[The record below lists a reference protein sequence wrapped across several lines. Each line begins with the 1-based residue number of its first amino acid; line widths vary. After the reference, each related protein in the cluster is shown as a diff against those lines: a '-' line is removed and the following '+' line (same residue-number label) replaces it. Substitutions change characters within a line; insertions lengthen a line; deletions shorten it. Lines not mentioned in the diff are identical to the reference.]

1 MAEGVKMKAKHIILT
16 VVALIVSLG
25 FLFAQAAPEAA
36 AQAAAPKASL
46 NIFGV
51 FVDSGKWAY
60 PILLTFVIGIVYGIA
75 RWNQL
80 YRKEKIDAG
89 KFYLKLRN
97 YIKNDQLD
105 EATKISESYKGTTM
119 GFIFWSALM
128 IFKDARKSGKKG
140 PEMRQAVQNSLEESV
155 LQTVHKLDGGLFW
168 FDTLAQIATYLGLLG
183 TIWGLLEAFT
193 AMDALTGSA
202 QSAALTEGIRLA
214 IGTTALGLLA
224 AIPLTVIKGWLFT
237 RANNLISDIDEF
249 SVKLINTI
257 NNAIKE

>member
-1 MAEGVKMKAKHIILT
+1 MAEGVKMKAKHIIL
-16 VVALIVSLG
+16 VAIVLLMCLG
-25 FLFAQAAPEAA
+25 SLFAQAAETAA
-36 AQAAAPKASL
+36 AATAAPTKSVTL
-46 NIFGV
+46 DKV
-51 FVDSGKWAY
+51 FAESGTWAY
-60 PILLTFVIGIVYGIA
+60 PILLVFIIGIAYAVA

-80 YRKEKIDAG
+80 YRKEKIDAA

-128 IFKDARKSGKKG
+128 IFKDTRKSGKKG
-140 PEMRQAVQNSLEESV
+140 YELRQSVQNSLDESV

-183 TIWGLLEAFT
+183 TIWGLLDAFSGLADLT
-193 AMDALTGSA
+193 GAAQQQALT
-202 QSAALTEGIRLA
+202 TGIKLA

-224 AIPLTVIKGWLFT
+224 AIPLTVIKGWLYT
-237 RANNLISDIDEF
+237 RATNLIADIDEY

-257 NNAIKE
+257 NNSIKD